1 MLPQVEFAYNATR
14 ALGIE
19 HSPFEANFGFSPLE
33 PLNKLFGMRP
43 SIPFS
48 QDAFERLKLLHYS
61 HALAC
66 TVLKLH
72 KDEIQYRSEPSTAP
86 HFIRGDKVT
95 TVTKVSSYEDSLTVS
110 CVIDSLD
117 LLQLRSI
124 LRKKVTYYGCQ
135 RQFAY
140 TRCFKLAI
148 YDHALQLRC
157 DLLSQ

>member
-1 MLPQVEFAYNATR
+1 MRSAGLGGVGVDGSKLTNLLPQVEFAYNATR

-72 KDEIQYRSEPSTAP
+72 NDEIQYRSEPSTAP
-86 HFIRGDKVT
+86 HFIQGDKVT
-95 TVTKVSSYEDSLTVS
+95 ILQRVSSYVGNLTRS
-110 CVIDSLD
+110 CVIDRLD
-117 LLQLRSI
+117 L
-124 LRKKVTYYGCQ
+124 
-135 RQFAY
+135 
-140 TRCFKLAI
+140 
-148 YDHALQLRC
+148 
-157 DLLSQ
+157 